1 MMLSHNNATND
12 DMISEITRLVK
23 STMQDQPQ
31 DSFIAAAHVGVVAAP
46 TPTTNAVT
54 NKIVKQ
60 GSDGRMLVNNEETL
74 LIAVRDLRHLFVD
87 PEKDPFSPFEVE
99 IMGESGLS
107 RIIRL
112 LSSTSEGSLAPFYRV
127 GHKHKLLIVL
137 LPPEAIQADTAQK
150 ARDALT
156 RYCELQIADNKKEL
170 YITKRQAGRLLW
182 FGVGLLLVC
191 MGLSLLFSSGNTP
204 DALWT
209 TTLSEGFNIIGWV
222 FLWHPFEAY
231 MYDPIPITIE
241 TRIFSFLNQMEI
253 EIRPQTEISAMMMI
267 HQYRTD

>member
-1 MMLSHNNATND
+1 
-12 DMISEITRLVK
+12 MISETTPLVVLNP
-23 STMQDQPQ
+23 STMKHQPAQQ
-31 DSFIAAAHVGVVAAP
+31 DSLLIAAAHVGMVAVPSSAP
-46 TPTTNAVT
+46 RPIQQA
-54 NKIVKQ
+54 
-60 GSDGRMLVNNEETL
+60 SSSGRMLVINEETL

-99 IMGESGLS
+99 ITGESGLS
-107 RIIRL
+107 RIVRL

-127 GHKHKLLIVL
+127 GHKYKHLVVL
-137 LPPEAIQADTAQK
+137 LPQEAIQPDTARK

-170 YITKRQAGRLLW
+170 YITKRQAGRLLM
-182 FGVGLLLVC
+182 FGVELLLVC
-191 MGLSLLFSSGNTP
+191 MGLSLFFSSGNTP

-209 TTLSEGFNIIGWV
+209 KTLAEGFNIIGWV

-241 TRIFSFLNQMEI
+241 TRIYSFLNQMEI
-253 EIRPQTEISAMMMI
+253 QIRPQSEISAMI
-267 HQYRTD
+267 